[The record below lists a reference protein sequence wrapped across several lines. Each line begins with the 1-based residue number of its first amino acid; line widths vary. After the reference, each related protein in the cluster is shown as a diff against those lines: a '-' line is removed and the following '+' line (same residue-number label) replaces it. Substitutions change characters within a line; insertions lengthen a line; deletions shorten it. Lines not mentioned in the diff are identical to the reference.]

1 MPTTLNL
8 NKAKTKFSDAIDWV
22 ESKGAFRPA
31 VFVAGGEV
39 VA

>member
-8 NKAKTKFSDAIDWV
+8 NEAKTEFSGAIDWAV
-22 ESKGAFRPA
+22 SRGASRPA